1 MISVL
6 VPVYNVEKYLNRC
19 LDSILAQSY
28 TDYEI
33 VLVDDGS
40 TDQSG
45 SLCDAYAAEHGC
57 IRVIHQKNAGLAQV
71 RNVSLAAARGEYI
84 TFVDSDDAIEPTYLE
99 VLMRDLQETGSDVSI
114 CSWSEVNDEGARSEL
129 SWDQKEKGL
138 QVWETRQAVKSLLYQ
153 KGIDNNSWG
162 KLYTREV
169 LQDVVFPAGKVYE
182 DIATT
187 YKILLKSQRIC
198 YRPEPLYLY
207 TSNTAGISQ
216 SAFSPRRMD
225 LIDMA
230 EGMYSDIEKRFPDYR
245 RAAQARL
252 FRAYTHVYLQIPN
265 RAEFKAYQN
274 RVCRGIRKNCRP
286 VAGDPEAKRGTRM
299 AALLACIHPVLLRW
313 LNRWKA
319 YAK

>member
-6 VPVYNVEKYLNRC
+6 VPVYNVEKYLRRC
-19 LDSILAQSY
+19 IDSILAQTY

-45 SLCDAYAAEHGC
+45 RICDEYAAGHNC
-57 IRVIHQKNAGLAQV
+57 IRVVHQKNAGLAQV
-71 RNVSLAAARGEYI
+71 RNVSLSVAQGEYI
-84 TFVDSDDAIEPTYLE
+84 TFVDSDDAIEPKYLE
-99 VLMRDLQETGSDVSI
+99 VLMRDLEETGADISI
-114 CSWSEVNDEGARSEL
+114 CTWSEISDDGTRTEL
-129 SWDQKEKGL
+129 SWDHKEDGL
-138 QVWETRQAVKSLLYQ
+138 QIWTTQQAVRTLLYQ

-162 KLYTREV
+162 KLYTRAV
-169 LQDVVFPAGKVYE
+169 LQDVIFPAGRVYE

-187 YKILLKSQRIC
+187 YRIMLKAKRIC
-198 YRPEPLYLY
+198 YRPEALYLY
-207 TSNTAGISQ
+207 TSNTSGISQ
-216 SAFSPRRMD
+216 SVFSPRRMD

-230 EGMYSDIEKRFPDYR
+230 EGMYADIENRFPEYR

-252 FRAYTHVYLQIPN
+252 LRAYIHVYIQIPGC
-265 RAEFKAYQN
+265 ADCKAYRK
-274 RVCRGIRKNCRP
+274 RVFSGIKKHCQR

-299 AALLACIHPVLLRW
+299 AALIACIHPVLLRW
-313 LNRWKA
+313 LNRWKV

>member
-6 VPVYNVEKYLNRC
+6 VPVYNVEKYLRRC
-19 LDSILAQSY
+19 LDSILRQTC

-40 TDQSG
+40 TDRSG
-45 SLCDAYAAEHGC
+45 SLCDAYAAEYDC
-57 IRVIHQKNAGLAQV
+57 IRVIHQQNAGLAQV

-99 VLMRDLQETGSDVSI
+99 VLLRDLLETGSEVSI
-114 CSWSEVNDEGARSEL
+114 CSWSEVSDGGVRSEL
-129 SWDQKEKGL
+129 GWDQKEKGL
-138 QVWETRQAVKSLLYQ
+138 QVWETQQAVKTLLYQ
-153 KGIDNNSWG
+153 KGIDNNTWG
-162 KLYTREV
+162 KLYTREL
-169 LQDVVFPAGKVYE
+169 LQDVLFPAGKVYE

-187 YKILLKSQRIC
+187 YKILLKAKRVC

-207 TSNTAGISQ
+207 TSNTSGISQ

-230 EGMYSDIEKRFPDYR
+230 EGMYQDIESRFPDYR

-252 FRAYTHVYLQIPN
+252 FRAYVHVYLQIPN
-265 RAEFKAYQN
+265 RAEFEAYQS
-274 RVCRGIRKNCRP
+274 RVFKGIRRNCFP
-286 VAGDPEAKRGTRM
+286 VAGNPEAKRGTRM
-299 AALLACIHPVLLRW
+299 AALIACIHPVLLRW
-313 LNRWKA
+313 LSRWKI

>member
-6 VPVYNVEKYLNRC
+6 VPVYNVEKYLRRC
-19 LDSILAQSY
+19 LDSILMQTC

-45 SLCDAYAAEHGC
+45 SICDAYAAEHRC
-57 IRVIHQKNAGLAQV
+57 IRVIHQENAGLAQV
-71 RNVSLAAARGEYI
+71 RNVSLAAAQGEYI

-99 VLMRDLQETGSDVSI
+99 VLMRDLEENGADIAI
-114 CSWSEVNDEGARSEL
+114 CSWSEVSDDGVRSEL
-129 SWDQKEKGL
+129 SWDLKEKGL
-138 QVWETRQAVKSLLYQ
+138 QVWETQQAVKSLLYQ

-169 LQDVVFPAGKVYE
+169 LQGVVFPAGRVYE

-187 YKILLKSQRIC
+187 YKILLKGKRIC

-207 TSNTAGISQ
+207 TSNAAGISQ
-216 SAFSPRRMD
+216 SEFSPRRMD

-230 EGMYSDIEKRFPDYR
+230 EGMYLDIERRFPEYR

-252 FRAYTHVYLQIPN
+252 LRAYIHVYLQIPD
-265 RAEFKAYQN
+265 RAEFKAYQS
-274 RVCRGIRKNCRP
+274 RIFRGIRKHCAA
-286 VAGDPEAKRGTRM
+286 VAGDGEAKRGTRM
-299 AALLACIHPVLLRW
+299 AAFIACIHPVLLRW
-313 LNRWKA
+313 LSHWKI